1 MTHPITD
8 LRVLLAS
15 MQPVLDNRQVAFVSI
30 DENGNV
36 PWDPLGPDVVATF
49 REREGLTLIVE
60 LDAALKSG
68 VPILFRAAWI
78 TLTVHSDLEAVGLT
92 AAFANALGAEGI
104 SCNVVAAAYHD
115 HIFVPLAD
123 AQRAMAALER
133 LQRDS
138 AATMN
143 QTTLNKRS

>member
-1 MTHPITD
+1 MTSPIAD

-15 MQPVLDNRQVAFVSI
+15 MQPVLDDRQVAFVSI
-30 DENGNV
+30 RENADV
-36 PWDPLGPDVVATF
+36 PWDPLGPEVVATF
-49 REREGLTLIVE
+49 REREGVTLIVE
-60 LDAALKSG
+60 LNAALQSG

-92 AAFANALGAEGI
+92 AAFASALGAEGI

-123 AQRAMAALER
+123 AQRAMAALAQ
-133 LQRDS
+133 LQRD
-138 AATMN
+138 AAS
-143 QTTLNKRS
+143 R

>member
-1 MTHPITD
+1 MTSPISD

-15 MQPVLDNRQVAFVSI
+15 MQPVLDDRQVAFVSI
-30 DENGNV
+30 DVKAEV
-36 PWDPLGPDVVATF
+36 SWDPLGPDVVATF

-60 LDAALKSG
+60 LNAALKSG

-138 AATMN
+138 AA
-143 QTTLNKRS
+143 QTSR

>member
-1 MTHPITD
+1 MTSPISD

-30 DENGNV
+30 DEKAEV
-36 PWDPLGPDVVATF
+36 PWNPLGPDVVATF

-60 LDAALKSG
+60 LNAALKSG

-138 AATMN
+138 AA
-143 QTTLNKRS
+143 QTSR